1 MKKNNKGNKKN
12 SDSKANEKGYNTNP
26 IQWFPGHMAKT
37 RRLMKESLP
46 SVDILINVLDSRIP
60 ISSKNPEI
68 DLLAESKPILTLLS
82 KSGLADPNITAKWKN
97 YYKSVNAHC
106 LFIDSVTGAGINE
119 IMPTIREILK
129 DKLARYEEKGMT
141 GRNIKAMIV
150 GIPNSGKSSL
160 INKLAGS
167 KKVKVEDRPGVTLTK
182 QWVPTSI
189 GLDLM
194 DMPGVLWPKFDDEKI
209 GENLAL
215 TGAIRDAI
223 LDTETL
229 AVALCARLRN
239 IYPEL
244 LKTRYKLTDNDLD
257 EDMQDYEIFEAIGR
271 KRGFFVSGGEINY
284 ERTAT
289 MLLDE
294 FRGSKIGRITLE
306 LPPIV
311 NDEDDDA

>member
-1 MKKNNKGNKKN
+1 
-12 SDSKANEKGYNTNP
+12 
-26 IQWFPGHMAKT
+26 MAKT
-37 RRLMKESLP
+37 RRLMKESLA

-60 ISSKNPEI
+60 LSSKNPEI
-68 DLLAESKPILTLLS
+68 DEIAGNKPILTLLS
-82 KSGLADPNITAKWKN
+82 KSSLADPAAIAKWKSYFKQN
-97 YYKSVNAHC
+97 NINC
-106 LFIDSVTGAGINE
+106 LFIDSITGAGINE
-119 IMPTIREILK
+119 IMPAVRDILK
-129 DKLARYEEKGMT
+129 DKISRYEEKGMT

-194 DMPGVLWPKFDDEKI
+194 DMPGVLWPKFDDEAI

-223 LDTETL
+223 LDIETL
-229 AVALCARLRN
+229 AVVLCARLRKL
-239 IYPEL
+239 YPNL
-244 LKTRYKLTDNDLD
+244 LMTRYKLTEKDLD
-257 EDMQDYEIFEAIGR
+257 EDMQDYEVFEAVGR
-271 KRGFFVSGGEINY
+271 KRGFLISGGEINY

-294 FRGSKIGRITLE
+294 FRGAKIGKITLE
-306 LPPIV
+306 LPP
-311 NDEDDDA
+311 EQ